1 MILVIGATG
10 NVGSKL
16 VEQLATMGHQV
27 RALVRHPEKAT
38 CIQELGVDIVP
49 GDLECR
55 DMLDAAL
62 KGVEKVFLLS
72 PDDPRQGE
80 LQGNL
85 IEAAQRGAVRQV
97 VKLSAFTAAPDS
109 PVSFAKWHWQTEQQL
124 LASGLAST
132 ILRPT
137 LYMQNLV
144 TFFAQSIAAQGLF
157 VLPMKEGKVSQV
169 DARDIAAVAARVL
182 TEEGHEGKTYTITGP
197 QALSF
202 TQVAEQLS
210 AALGKRVTYVDPPV
224 EVYRQA
230 LLDAGTPVW
239 FADALIA
246 LYGLYSQN
254 IASDVTTV
262 VADLTQRPART
273 FEQFARDYA
282 PAFSLI

>member
-27 RALVRHPEKAT
+27 RALVRSPAKAT
-38 CIQELGVDIVP
+38 RIQELGVEIVP
-49 GDLECR
+49 GDLECP

-72 PDDPRQGE
+72 SDDPRQGE

-109 PVSFAKWHWQTEQQL
+109 PVSFARWHWQTEQQL

-169 DARDIAAVAARVL
+169 DARDIAAVAARAHRGGTRGQDLYDYRPGDPLLHPGRRTAVGSAGQ
-182 TEEGHEGKTYTITGP
+182 EG
-197 QALSF
+197 
-202 TQVAEQLS
+202 
-210 AALGKRVTYVDPPV
+210 
-224 EVYRQA
+224 
-230 LLDAGTPVW
+230 
-239 FADALIA
+239 
-246 LYGLYSQN
+246 
-254 IASDVTTV
+254 
-262 VADLTQRPART
+262 DLRRPAGRGLST
-273 FEQFARDYA
+273 GLARCRNTRLVGGRLA
-282 PAFSLI
+282 RPL